1 MAVDGGHRR
10 GGQDGAHCDYRMP
23 GPDTDSTDLW
33 CDVKTGL
40 PALPDPARSGQSERW
55 TGRPEVWVMAEVDY
69 ARGPEAYPAAGIGF
83 GVGFILAGVLL
94 LLQEFALPN
103 TRWSFVL
110 PLILATVGVLVLISG
125 LARIHRIHNR
135 AVDKQIGNRVPAER
149 FIVEPERW
157 IPPSDHVGAQ
167 RFSAFLH

>member
-1 MAVDGGHRR
+1 
-10 GGQDGAHCDYRMP
+10 
-23 GPDTDSTDLW
+23 
-33 CDVKTGL
+33 
-40 PALPDPARSGQSERW
+40 
-55 TGRPEVWVMAEVDY
+55 MAEVDY

-110 PLILATVGVLVLISG
+110 PLILATVGVLVLSSG
-125 LARIHRIHNR
+125 IARIHRLHHR
-135 AVDKQIGNRVPAER
+135 AAKQIGNHVRAER